1 MNDDEGF
8 TNFATELLLSAD
20 PLDGEVRIVAITEA
34 EREYLLRVVGEAE
47 SGPAA
52 TARLKLRAAAP
63 VQELGTQR
71 APKGLR
77 GWLESVF
84 HRDGRD
90 AGQCRWCKRRGR
102 IDQYK
107 LCVKCAPPPNREQ
120 KPTARVPTVMFGQR

>member
-8 TNFATELLLSAD
+8 TNFATELLLAAE
-20 PLDGEVRIVAITEA
+20 PLDGEVRIIAITEA
-34 EREYLLRVVGEAE
+34 EREYLLRIVGEAE

-71 APKGLR
+71 APKGFR

-84 HRDGRD
+84 HRDGRE
-90 AGQCRWCKRRGR
+90 AGNCRWCKRRAR
-102 IDQYK
+102 IDQYR
-107 LCVKCAPPPNREQ
+107 LCAQCTPPNREQ
-120 KPTARVPTVMFGQR
+120 KPPARVPSIMFGQR